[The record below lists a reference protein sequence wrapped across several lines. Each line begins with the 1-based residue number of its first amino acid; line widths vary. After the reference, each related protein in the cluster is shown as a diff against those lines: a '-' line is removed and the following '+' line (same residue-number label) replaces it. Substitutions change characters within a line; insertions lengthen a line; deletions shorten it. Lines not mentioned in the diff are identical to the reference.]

1 MNSPAYRKAYMA
13 NLKLE
18 TANNAKIL
26 KANKGQPATN
36 QYIQNSGQSVI
47 GASNF
52 TYETNVQARGVR
64 VKERK

>member
-1 MNSPAYRKAYMA
+1 MNDPAYRKAYMA

>member
-18 TANNAKIL
+18 AANNANVL

-47 GASNF
+47 GASTF

-64 VKERK
+64 VRERK